1 MIFVFSGC
9 IIPQQP
15 QGIIEG
21 RVLIPPAAG
30 EMSKDV
36 SGWVPAPGAEV
47 TVVDANGVIHT
58 VTTDENGYYSF
69 ENISVNPNTVITAT
83 VEVEGKTI
91 VLKKVIPDAVAE
103 DENYDAGTMTPEATA
118 LALVVEKLIDEGVE
132 PEDIYLGEIL
142 AADSFEDLV
151 ENVTTAIEEKKDVTE
166 DPNVTDGV
174 GEVAEEILYP
184 DDIPPSNGGGGNG
197 GTTPDPTLPATLSP
211 VELDEEIAGTPGY
224 TRFEHNIVV
233 DKSVEEGEY
242 EVIYVLEIVEGE
254 IEGSL
259 QASERGKDWIDLEYE
274 ENNKITSPPKDLF
287 KIDLYELNFQAKI
300 TGESI
305 TYKAYLVDTDDDT
318 KVLSNVLEETI
329 VADPEKGIYNRNTE
343 KYFEEIHAAIN
354 DDATSNGDEIIVYP
368 GEYDEEIIIDKA
380 ITLAGDGIDSSIIK
394 GSIIIEQEG
403 VEISGFTIT
412 SALDGDVRGI
422 VSPFSRNT
430 EILRSLGDFGI
441 LLNFVDECTI
451 KDNKII
457 GINGPG
463 IVLALS
469 NNNKIIDN
477 YIEDNESWGLA
488 LAGAWGNDIE
498 GNYFSGNVADTIA
511 LDNASAIGGVKERGS
526 NNNTFDGNTIEG
538 GGNCGFYLGENCGT
552 NTITNNTISA
562 VNASDDAI
570 AIFLHFAD
578 GNEVTGNIIT
588 GNSNGIKIR
597 SSSSNNIK
605 ENTVTNNTVMG
616 IEISCAPQSVTSQVN
631 SVKDNIIMGNA
642 FGLDAGDNNGT
653 DVDESPTVD
662 ASFNW
667 WGNAS
672 GPEHS
677 SNTDGIGDEVSD
689 YVDFSPWYIN
699 EEMTDIKYSN

>member
-103 DENYDAGTMTPEATA
+103 DEDYDAETMDPEATA

-305 TYKAYLVDTDDDT
+305 TYKAYLVDADDDT

-329 VADPEKGIYNRNTE
+329 AADPEKGIYNRNTD
-343 KYFEEIHAAIN
+343 KYFEEIQAAIN
-354 DDATSNGDEIIVYP
+354 DDATSDGDEIIVYP
-368 GEYDEEIIIDKA
+368 GEYNEDIAIDKG
-380 ITLAGDGIDSSIIK
+380 ITLIGDGIDSSVIE
-394 GSIIIEQEG
+394 GSIIIEQGG

-412 SALDGDVRGI
+412 SALNRDGRDV
-422 VSPFSRNT
+422 VSPFSRST
-430 EILRSLGDFGI
+430 EILRSLGDVGI
-441 LLNFVDECTI
+441 LLLYFADECTI
-451 KDNKII
+451 KENKII

-488 LAGAWGNDIE
+488 LAGAWDNDIE

-511 LDNASAIGGVKERGS
+511 LDNASALGEVEDRGS
-526 NNNTFDGNTIEG
+526 NDNTFDGNIIEG
-538 GGNCGFYLGENCGT
+538 GGNCGFYLGVNCVT
-552 NTITNNTISA
+552 NTITNNTISG

-597 SSSSNNIK
+597 SSSSNTI
-605 ENTVTNNTVMG
+605 EGNTVTNNTVMG

-631 SVKDNIIMGNA
+631 SVEDNIIMGNA
-642 FGLDAGDNNGT
+642 FGLDASDNNGN
-653 DVDESPTVD
+653 DVTEPPTVN

-667 WGNAS
+667 WGDVS

-677 SNTDGIGDEVSD
+677 SNTDGSGDKVSD

-699 EEMTDIKYSN
+699 EEITQISG